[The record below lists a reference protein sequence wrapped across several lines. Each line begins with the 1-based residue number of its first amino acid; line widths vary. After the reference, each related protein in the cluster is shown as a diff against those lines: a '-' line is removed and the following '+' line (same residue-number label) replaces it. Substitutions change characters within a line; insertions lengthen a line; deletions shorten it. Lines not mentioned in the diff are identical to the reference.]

1 MSEAPPVRFRVFTLN
16 CWGIRYLSK
25 CCRERYEM
33 IVQLL
38 SQEKYDVVLL
48 QEVWSEQDYHFLR
61 SKLTSTHP
69 YSVYFRSGAIGSGLC
84 VFSRYRITD
93 SFLYRYS
100 LNGYPYK
107 LHHGD
112 WFGGKSVGLVIL
124 NIKDLIVHVYVTHL
138 HAEYCREKDDYLPH
152 RLLQAWELGQFI
164 RHTGKTADVTV
175 LGGDLN
181 MHPCDLGNRLLQ
193 CYTGM
198 KDSFLETEKFEG
210 CEDGYTLLSQNCFAS
225 VSDSQSFPAGIRID
239 YVLYKG
245 SRGFPVKC
253 EHLTTTSG
261 TAPGKSIPY
270 SDHEAVC
277 ATLSV
282 QKDETA
288 ISGMRHGEETDPQLV
303 DILNEARAE
312 VKVGIHGA
320 EKVRYSSGR
329 MAILGFILLLLEV
342 IIAIIPLV
350 TTTAENSFPKVSFY
364 ILGMVAFAVALLAGI
379 LYVFHTI
386 EVKMLQGTEDQMRNA
401 IQALQERLSR

>member
-1 MSEAPPVRFRVFTLN
+1 MGAVGRSAAAAVRCAEGAGVAWTCARSCSVRPCLPATMSEESAVRFRVFTLN

-48 QEVWSEQDYHFLR
+48 QEVWSEQDYHFLK
-61 SKLTSTHP
+61 SKLINTQP

-107 LHHGD
+107 FHHGD

-124 NIKDLIVHVYVTHL
+124 HIQGVVVHVYVTH
-138 HAEYCREKDDYLPH
+138 
-152 RLLQAWELGQFI
+152 
-164 RHTGKTADVTV
+164 
-175 LGGDLN
+175 
-181 MHPCDLGNRLLQ
+181 
-193 CYTGM
+193 
-198 KDSFLETEKFEG
+198 G
-210 CEDGYTLLSQNCFAS
+210 CEGGCTLLSQNCFAS
-225 VSDSQSFPAGIRID
+225 VTDSQSFPSGIRID

-245 SRGFPVKC
+245 SRGFPVAC

-261 TAPGKSIPY
+261 TAPGKNIPY

-277 ATLSV
+277 ATLCV
-282 QKDETA
+282 QKDGNA
-288 ISGMRHGEETDPQLV
+288 VNGMRHGEETDPQLV

-342 IIAIIPLV
+342 VIAIIPLV
-350 TTTAENSFPKVSFY
+350 VTTAENSFPKVSFY

-401 IQALQERLSR
+401 IQALQEQLGH

>member
-1 MSEAPPVRFRVFTLN
+1 MSKSLAARFRVFTLN

-25 CCRERYEM
+25 HCRERYEM

-38 SQEKYDVVLL
+38 SEEKYDVVLL

-61 SKLTSTHP
+61 SKLTSAQP

-84 VFSRYRITD
+84 VFSRCRITE
-93 SFLYRYS
+93 SFLYRFS

-124 NIKDLIVHVYVTHL
+124 KLQGIIVHVYVTHL

-164 RHTGKTADVTV
+164 RHTSKTADVTI

-181 MHPCDLGNRLLQ
+181 MHPSDLGNRLLQ

-198 KDSFLETEKFEG
+198 KDSFVETEKFEG
-210 CEDGYTLLSQNCFAS
+210 SEEGCTLQSQNCFAT
-225 VSDSQSFPAGIRID
+225 VGDSLSFPSGIRID

-253 EHLTTTSG
+253 EHLMTTSG

-282 QKDETA
+282 QKDWDGVVGTKHE
-288 ISGMRHGEETDPQLV
+288 EETNPQLV

-312 VKVGIHGA
+312 VKIGIHGA

-329 MAILGFILLLLEV
+329 MAVLGLVLLLLEV
-342 IIAIIPLV
+342 IMAIVPYL
-350 TTTAENSFPKVSFY
+350 TTLPENSFPKFSFY
-364 ILGMVAFAVALLAGI
+364 ILGMVAFAVTLLAGI

-386 EVKMLQGTEDQMRNA
+386 EVKMLQGTEDQMRNT
-401 IQALQERLSR
+401 IQALQEKLRE

>member
-1 MSEAPPVRFRVFTLN
+1 MSCGVWPCEPVAMSEASAVRFRVFTLN

-33 IVQLL
+33 IALLL
-38 SQEKYDVVLL
+38 SQERYDVVLL

-84 VFSRYRITD
+84 VFARYIITD

-124 NIKDLIVHVYVTHL
+124 NIKDLVVHVYVTH
-138 HAEYCREKDDYLPH
+138 
-152 RLLQAWELGQFI
+152 
-164 RHTGKTADVTV
+164 
-175 LGGDLN
+175 
-181 MHPCDLGNRLLQ
+181 
-193 CYTGM
+193 
-198 KDSFLETEKFEG
+198 G
-210 CEDGYTLLSQNCFAS
+210 CEGGCTLLSQNCFAS
-225 VSDSQSFPAGIRID
+225 VGDTQSFPSGIRID
-239 YVLYKG
+239 YILYKG
-245 SRGFPVKC
+245 SGGFPVKC
-253 EHLTTTSG
+253 EHLMTTNG
-261 TAPGKSIPY
+261 TPPGRNMPY

-277 ATLSV
+277 ATLNV
-282 QKDETA
+282 QKEENA
-288 ISGMRHGEETDPQLV
+288 VSELRHVEEADPQLV

-312 VKVGIHGA
+312 LKIGIHGA

-342 IIAIIPLV
+342 VMAIIPLV
-350 TTTAENSFPKVSFY
+350 TTTPENSFPKVSFY

-386 EVKMLQGTEDQMRNA
+386 EVKMLQGTEYQMSNA
-401 IQALQERLSR
+401 IQALQERLGH